1 MIIGSLN
8 IAKKD
13 DLYQF
18 SHSKEISNDNN
29 SNFSILLQ
37 SFQLEYESILYCAN
51 SIQTL
56 DKFIETSSSS
66 SSSTFTLKNVNIL
79 LSSLYEQI
87 VFLRE
92 NNISISFIDL
102 TDIIVVDSNLFFFCN
117 YDKLFFIK
125 EEKITVTHFYDL
137 DNPFL
142 PPEFIHNDTIPFS
155 TSDKSFFY
163 SLGIIILHCLKQG
176 QLFRFST
183 SSYLDVLEYYKY
195 HQIHFTLLECM
206 KQDPYKR
213 KLFIF

>member
-1 MIIGSLN
+1 MIIGSLD
-8 IAKKD
+8 ITKKD

-18 SHSKEISNDNN
+18 SHSKEISNDKN

-37 SFQLEYESILYCAN
+37 SFQLEHNSILYCAN

-56 DKFIETSSSS
+56 DKFIDSNS
-66 SSSTFTLKNVNIL
+66 FTITTASVM

-87 VFLRE
+87 VFLGE

-102 TDIIVVDSNLFFFCN
+102 TDIIVVDGNLFFFCN

-125 EEKITVTHFYDL
+125 EEKINITHFYDL

-142 PPEFIHNDTIPFS
+142 PPEFITNDIMPFS

-176 QLFRFST
+176 QLFRFSKY
-183 SSYLDVLEYYKY
+183 SYNDVLEYYKY
-195 HQIHFTLLECM
+195 HQIHFTLLECI

-213 KLFIF
+213 KLFTFHF

>member
-1 MIIGSLN
+1 MIIGSLS
-8 IAKKD
+8 IEKKD
-13 DLYQF
+13 NLYQF
-18 SHSKEISNDNN
+18 SHSKEITNDIN
-29 SNFSILLQ
+29 SIFSILLQ
-37 SFQLEYESILYCAN
+37 SFQLDYESILYCAN

-56 DKFIETSSSS
+56 DTFIETNSSS
-66 SSSTFTLKNVNIL
+66 FTLKNANIL

-87 VFLRE
+87 IFLRE

-102 TDIIVVDSNLFFFCN
+102 TDIIVVDGNLFFFCN

-125 EEKITVTHFYDL
+125 QEKITITHLYDL

-195 HQIHFTLLECM
+195 HKLHFTLIECM
-206 KQDPYKR
+206 KLDPYKR

>member
-8 IAKKD
+8 IEKKD
-13 DLYQF
+13 NLYQF
-18 SHSKEISNDNN
+18 SHSKEISNDIN
-29 SNFSILLQ
+29 SIFSILLQ

-56 DKFIETSSSS
+56 DTFIETNSSS
-66 SSSTFTLKNVNIL
+66 FTLKNANIL

-87 VFLRE
+87 VFLGE

-102 TDIIVVDSNLFFFCN
+102 TDIIVVDGNLFFFCN

-125 EEKITVTHFYDL
+125 QEKITITHLYDL

-195 HQIHFTLLECM
+195 HKIHFTLLECM
-206 KQDPYKR
+206 KLDPYKR